1 MERLRPG
8 WFLQGLWDAE
18 YQQYRLLAYLARVRR
33 EYLAQRLYPHLADLI
48 ASYEEM
54 RQLARQVEE
63 TNPTPELETLQE
75 ILTFSLPRV
84 ESSIEE
90 GRLLYE
96 TIANSLYVQVV
107 GVVPMYRDEGYV
119 LLRRGTEREVHVYLY
134 ELRRVYDAQG
144 QQVAIRL
151 TFVGTYAQVGF
162 LSVRE
167 KLLTER
173 KDLPVP
179 LTLGVESLWKL
190 PIEPTLLPII
200 QRSLPKWTQAATEGG
215 LG

>member
-18 YQQYRLLAYLARVRR
+18 YQQYRLLAYLARVRK
-33 EYLAQRLYPHLADLI
+33 EYLAQRLYPHLADLV
-48 ASYEEM
+48 ASYEEL
-54 RQLARQVEE
+54 RALSRQVEDSD
-63 TNPTPELETLQE
+63 PTPELETLQE
-75 ILTFSLPRV
+75 ILTFSLPRL

-96 TIANSLYVQVV
+96 TIAQYLYVQVV

-119 LLRRGTEREVHVYLY
+119 LLRRGTEREIHVYLY
-134 ELRRVYDAQG
+134 ELRRMYDAQG
-144 QQVAIRL
+144 QQIAIRL
-151 TFVGTYAQVGF
+151 SFVATYDQAGF

-167 KLLTER
+167 KLLAER

-179 LTLGVESLWKL
+179 LTLGVESPWEL

-200 QRSLPKWTQAATEGG
+200 QRALPRWTQVTA
-215 LG
+215 